1 MKENEISN
9 SEAILI
15 EYLHAFSLP
24 GKLTDSSSAVLKSSQ
39 DIQDD
44 LSEMLE
50 ISLDE
55 ITSVMLSLRYPIK
68 VDQDNRPK
76 WVMLPV

>member
-15 EYLHAFSLP
+15 EYLHAFLP
-24 GKLTDSSSAVLKSSQ
+24 GKLTDSSAVLKSSQ

-50 ISLDE
+50 ISLDD